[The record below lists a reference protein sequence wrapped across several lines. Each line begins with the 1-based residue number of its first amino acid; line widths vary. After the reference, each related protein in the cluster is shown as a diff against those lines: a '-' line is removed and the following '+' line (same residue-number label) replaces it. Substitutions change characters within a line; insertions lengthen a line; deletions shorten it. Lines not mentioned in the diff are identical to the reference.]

1 MAKDNE
7 LPEGE
12 DEQIV
17 APEETQE
24 PQPEEQPAEQP
35 EEEPDPVAGIA
46 QEMGWVPKEKF
57 KGKEDDWK
65 PAAEYIREG
74 KTIQKTM
81 ARDLKDMRHQM
92 DTMAKTSSAILQER
106 LNDERQRIAQQYQQA
121 VEDGDPDKAWKASNR
136 LQEINTQEQQAHNQ
150 GPAPEAQEWVQRNAW
165 FNTHPI
171 ATAMAMKVAD
181 LHAQQGQPAYKQLEA
196 AEHEVRRA
204 YPELFGQARQDK
216 AAPSVASPGSRSA
229 SPSNKS
235 KGFSDMPR
243 PAQDVARDMVDRG
256 VIKSVDDYSRNYWA
270 SEGKAR

>member
-1 MAKDNE
+1 MAKDTD
-7 LPEGE
+7 LAEGE
-12 DEQIV
+12 GEQIV
-17 APEETQE
+17 APEEPQE

-92 DTMAKTSSAILQER
+92 DTMAKTSSAILAER
-106 LNDERQRIAQQYQQA
+106 LADERQRLVQQHQQA
-121 VEDGDPDKAWKASNR
+121 VEDGDPDRAWRASSR
-136 LQEINTQEQQAHNQ
+136 LQEMNTQEQVQT
-150 GPAPEAQEWVQRNAW
+150 PAPEAQEWVERNTW

-181 LHAQQGQPAYKQLEA
+181 LHAAKGQPAYKQLEA
-196 AEHEVRRA
+196 AESEVRRA
-204 YPELFGQARQDK
+204 YPELFGATRQDK

-243 PAQDVARDMVDRG
+243 PAQDVARDYVDRG
-256 VIKSVDDYSRNYWA
+256 LIPDLESYTRNYWA